1 MFIHEVWN
9 HLAHFSVD
17 FRQYDIKR
25 GFSAMTV
32 SAIASR
38 LLAGLVLA
46 GFTNFSAS
54 ATPSLVIDADSGAI
68 LSQQEATAPWY
79 PASLTKLMTVY
90 VALKTIRDGRLT
102 VDTPLKVSA
111 RATRMPPSKM
121 GFRVGS
127 EVTMDN
133 ALKMLMVKSA
143 NDIAVTIAESISGSV
158 EAFADAMNEQA
169 ARLGMQE
176 SHFVNPNGLP
186 SARHVSSARDF
197 ALLARALLRDFPEHS
212 DLYGI
217 GALSLNGRTIP
228 THNGM
233 LGRYPGADGMK
244 TGFTCA
250 AGFNIVASATQRGR
264 RLIAVVMGEPSA
276 RARTKHAAELLDAA
290 FGSSG
295 GSGSLAGLEHGT
307 GSAPDMRATAC
318 SRKTKGG
325 TWVGEIEDF
334 ATPIEQ
340 VRMPW
345 DTAPAQTTSSIA
357 SLPRPSFDPIPVY
370 LGRAASWTG
379 TVLSASNPAVKQMP
393 SSASAF
399 APVPKP
405 APPTATPGE
414 IKGFEPL
421 ETDAASPLK
430 PDPNANPMS
439 LVGAVADEA
448 ANPKAVKAKAALK
461 KQNASKVKTTPG
473 KVALVTNKVAKPA
486 VAKPAVK
493 KPAKTK
499 IIDE

>member
-1 MFIHEVWN
+1 MTM
-9 HLAHFSVD
+9 
-17 FRQYDIKR
+17 
-25 GFSAMTV
+25 SATV
-32 SAIASR
+32 GR
-38 LLAGLVLA
+38 LLAGLALLS
-46 GFTNFSAS
+46 FSNYPAS

-90 VALKTIRDGRLT
+90 VALKTIQDGRLT
-102 VDTPLKVSA
+102 LDTPLKVSA
-111 RATRMPPSKM
+111 RATHMPPSKM

-143 NDIAVTIAESISGSV
+143 NDIAVTIAEGISGSV

-295 GSGSLAGLEHGT
+295 GSGSLATLERGT

-345 DTAPAQTTSSIA
+345 DTGPAQTSSSIA

-393 SSASAF
+393 ASATAF
-399 APVPKP
+399 APLPKL
-405 APPTATPGE
+405 APSAAAPGE
-414 IKGFEPL
+414 VKGFEPL

-439 LVGAVADEA
+439 LVGAIPDA
-448 ANPKAVKAKAALK
+448 AEDAKSVKAKQAQK
-461 KQNASKVKTTPG
+461 KQTASKAKIAP
-473 KVALVTNKVAKPA
+473 KKLALVSGKAAKP
-486 VAKPAVK
+486 VVSKPAVK